1 MSAFGVIKHLSD
13 AIVAGLNTAFG
24 DDPSTAAFAGTIF
37 TDSPA
42 SAGAGAGQKTGMS
55 FWPYR
60 VERDEFLS
68 NPSLVPIGT
77 SLLGIPPL
85 NVDVFYLV
93 TPMTGSGDSDQL
105 LLEKTLQYLY
115 DVGPIPLGTDNP
127 IVTFE
132 TPGADELFRLWS
144 ALDIPYAL
152 SCVFV
157 ARHVAINSLRPP
169 QAASRIVERYDR
181 YVTIES
187 PS

>member
-1 MSAFGVIKHLSD
+1 VSAFGVVKHLTD
-13 AIVAGLNTAFG
+13 AIVSGLSTAFG
-24 DDPSTAAFAGTIF
+24 EDPLTAPFVGTIF

-42 SAGAGAGQKTGMS
+42 APGVGGGQKSGMS

-68 NPSLVPIGT
+68 NPALIPVGPSVLE
-77 SLLGIPPL
+77 IPPL
-85 NVDVFYLV
+85 IVDIWYLA

-115 DVGPIPLGTDNP
+115 DVGPIPLGGDTP

-132 TPGADELFRLWS
+132 TPGSDELFRLWS

-152 SCVFV
+152 SCVFT
-157 ARHVAINSLRPP
+157 ARHVSIDSLRPP
-169 QAASRIVERYDR
+169 QSAARIIERYDR
-181 YVTIES
+181 YQTIGS
-187 PS
+187 